1 MTSQVLGLD
10 VRRRGSIGLT
20 VPASRSE
27 ARGGIHLLW
36 ALLVASGF
44 AQPVMDFVF
53 WLHFIRPVYVIEG
66 FDVARAAG
74 FGPAVL
80 TGAIGYAMGVAFAL
94 LWNQLHR
101 VSP

>member
-10 VRRRGSIGLT
+10 VRRRGAIGVHSTGL
-20 VPASRSE
+20 ALGCLL
-27 ARGGIHLLW
+27 GGIHLLW
-36 ALLVASGF
+36 ALLVASSF

-66 FDVARAAG
+66 FDLARAAG
-74 FGPAVL
+74 LVAL
-80 TGAIGYAMGVAFAL
+80 TGAIGYAMGAAFAL